1 MPSTSVASRYQHMGL
16 EGVVR
21 LTLFLQVH
29 AAFCDHDWHVAVDV
43 AFSVLVEQR
52 YRNVRVWYALDKG
65 YAEYAWKCSL
75 CVQPIWS
82 VNACDRWWWG
92 LEALLARPSA
102 LSGTPGALRTLHADA
117 RTPMPETTLGE
128 AVPFSSSFFA
138 GFLLN
143 CLHHEVKSRFAEAG
157 SGVCV
162 CMAAGWGSPLRTRGV
177 CM

>member
-1 MPSTSVASRYQHMGL
+1 MGV

-43 AFSVLVEQR
+43 ALSVLVEQR

-82 VNACDRWWWG
+82 VNACDRWRWG
-92 LEALLARPSA
+92 FGGAVGEALSLIRHAWDAEKAARR
-102 LSGTPGALRTLHADA
+102 RTHSYA
-117 RTPMPETTLGE
+117 RD
-128 AVPFSSSFFA
+128 
-138 GFLLN
+138 
-143 CLHHEVKSRFAEAG
+143 H
-157 SGVCV
+157 
-162 CMAAGWGSPLRTRGV
+162 GW
-177 CM
+177 